1 MTAPIAVRA
10 RAARIELA
18 VFDVDG
24 VLTDGRIILGADGSE
39 HKAFDVRDGLG
50 MVRLREAGV
59 TLAII
64 TGRSSAV
71 VTARMRELGIHH
83 VYQGVRDKHATLLAL
98 QSELGIGAEQTCYL
112 GDDLPDLP
120 AMAAAGFA
128 VAVADAS
135 AEVRRR
141 AAWTTRARGG
151 RGAARELCELILA
164 ARAARGPLEHGP
176 LP

>member
-10 RAARIELA
+10 RAALVELA

-59 TLAII
+59 TLAVI
-64 TGRSSAV
+64 TGRSSTV
-71 VTARMRELGIHH
+71 VETRMRELGISH
-83 VYQGVRDKHATLLAL
+83 VYQGVGDKRAALVAL
-98 QSELGIGAEQTCYL
+98 QSELGVSAGQTCYL

-120 AMAAAGFA
+120 AMEAAGLA
-128 VAVADAS
+128 VAVADACT
-135 AEVRRR
+135 EVRCR

-164 ARAARGPLEHGP
+164 ARAGRGPGGHDAP
-176 LP
+176 R

>member
-1 MTAPIAVRA
+1 MTASVAVRA
-10 RAARIELA
+10 LAARIELV

-24 VLTDGRIILGADGSE
+24 VLTDGQIILGADGSE
-39 HKAFDVRDGLG
+39 YKAFDVRDGLG

-64 TGRSSAV
+64 TGRSSTV
-71 VTARMRELGIHH
+71 VATRMRELGIGH
-83 VYQGVRDKHATLLAL
+83 VYQGVRDKRATLLAL
-98 QSELGIGAEQTCYL
+98 QSELGIGVEQTCYL

-120 AMAAAGFA
+120 AMEVSGFA
-128 VAVADAS
+128 VAVADAC

-141 AAWTTRARGG
+141 VAWTTQARGG

-164 ARAARGPLEHGP
+164 ARAAHGP
-176 LP
+176 GGCVEPP